1 MPTNSQEL
9 LFEECIEYKK
19 SRLDSLLLFLFPDL
33 EVAGSKYESLWAQT
47 QRQGHRKRA
56 IVVLLIGIV
65 ACVIHLPI
73 DKALDLKP
81 FSTFLQMRLS
91 SAFTALIAL
100 IYQVKFYDLIKKRYK
115 LVDLVVMIVMCQTQ
129 MQLTIVEPKV
139 PFFFRVFVPYHR
151 CVYI

>member
-65 ACVIHLPI
+65 ACVSI
-73 DKALDLKP
+73 
-81 FSTFLQMRLS
+81 
-91 SAFTALIAL
+91 
-100 IYQVKFYDLIKKRYK
+100 
-115 LVDLVVMIVMCQTQ
+115 C
-129 MQLTIVEPKV
+129 QLTKHLI
-139 PFFFRVFVPYHR
+139 
-151 CVYI
+151 